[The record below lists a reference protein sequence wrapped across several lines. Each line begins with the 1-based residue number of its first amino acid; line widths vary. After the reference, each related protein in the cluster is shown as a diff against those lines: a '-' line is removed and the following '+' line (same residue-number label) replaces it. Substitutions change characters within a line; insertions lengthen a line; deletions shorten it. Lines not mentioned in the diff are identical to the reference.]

1 MVENL
6 KWTGWTSNLTFNLH
20 QINLTLY
27 CMCLCMVEY
36 DIVIAI
42 YFTCNWYVEH
52 INAHVVKL
60 FSNLSCCID
69 RINVA
74 WFLVQIAWT
83 WPACYIWSICY
94 IMNALLL
101 IYQRKTLSLRT
112 KKSRS
117 KAQYHA
123 CMVGYKGS
131 MRWVWFHNDGLHTCL
146 HKKLFKMF
154 HHVRICH
161 PC

>member
-101 IYQRKTLSLRT
+101 IYQRKTVSED
-112 KKSRS
+112 KKF
-117 KAQYHA
+117 
-123 CMVGYKGS
+123 MVKVTIPCKYG
-131 MRWVWFHNDGLHTCL
+131 RVWRKHLDQLNTYGQFVIWWMLYY
-146 HKKLFKMF
+146 
-154 HHVRICH
+154 
-161 PC
+161 